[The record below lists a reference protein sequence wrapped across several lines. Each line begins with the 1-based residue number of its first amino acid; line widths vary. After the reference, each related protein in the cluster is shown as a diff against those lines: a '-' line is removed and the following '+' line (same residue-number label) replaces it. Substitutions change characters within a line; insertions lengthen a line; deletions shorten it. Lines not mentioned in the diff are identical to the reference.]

1 MAEVK
6 NLYCKFM
13 YQTVNENAYGL
24 KGNNPVH
31 KLRIL
36 KVFRV
41 KNGIYKCLREI
52 WNKSLLMV
60 GIPDRRNPLKNDLDR
75 IYEIRLCEF
84 L

>member
-52 WNKSLLMV
+52 
-60 GIPDRRNPLKNDLDR
+60 
-75 IYEIRLCEF
+75 
-84 L
+84 

>member
-1 MAEVK
+1 M
-6 NLYCKFM
+6 C
-13 YQTVNENAYGL
+13 QTVNENAYGL

-41 KNGIYKCLREI
+41 TNGVCKYLREI
-52 WNKSLLMV
+52 WNGSLLAV

-75 IYEIRLCEF
+75 IREIRLCKF